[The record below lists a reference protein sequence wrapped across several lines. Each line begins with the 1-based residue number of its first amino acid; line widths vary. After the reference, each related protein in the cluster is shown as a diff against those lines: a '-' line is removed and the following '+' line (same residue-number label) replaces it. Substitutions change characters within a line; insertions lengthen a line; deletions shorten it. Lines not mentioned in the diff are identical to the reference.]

1 MSGLGNDKNE
11 QFLPQKPSGVGYT
24 RHNHTQTQ
32 AFLITQGQLQSRSS
46 FQSISRKVILVMRV
60 TFSNESVSRD
70 RNQTSKPEHGAQTQ
84 HRGRTGGGGAHV
96 LSLGKRGPP
105 TPTAGAG
112 TERGWARRVC
122 CTGDLSTSVW
132 EPRVATAFK
141 CLNNF
146 FMVKFRAAFEARQKA
161 IKTL

>member
-60 TFSNESVSRD
+60 AFSNESVSRD
-70 RNQTSKPEHGAQTQ
+70 RNQTSKPEHG
-84 HRGRTGGGGAHV
+84 RR
-96 LSLGKRGPP
+96 LSIEAARVGPTCSALAGLGPP
-105 TPTAGAG
+105 GAG
-112 TERGWARRVC
+112 TEQNWAQRVG
-122 CTGDLSTSVW
+122 CTGDMSTSGW
-132 EPRVATAFK
+132 EPQVDMAFK

-146 FMVKFRAAFEARQKA
+146 FIVKFRAAFEARQKA